1 VEDFMRVFVQRSDIF
16 LVTISFLLFV
26 PSTRATIFGN
36 IRGIVHDPQHRP
48 IAGVEVT
55 LKSATSAWSQS
66 AQTDQAGEFHFDAV
80 SVGEYTIAIAHPG
93 FRDVEQ
99 RVVVTSS
106 SSPVLHFELKIAS
119 ATQSVQVSAESQS
132 PEIDT
137 ASSTTQTLVTR
148 SDIEQT
154 PGATRT
160 NSLAMITDFVP
171 GAYVVHDQ
179 LHIRGGHQV
188 SWLVDGVPVPNTSI
202 ASNVGPQFDPKD
214 VDYFEVQRGGY
225 SADYGDRTFGVFNV
239 VPRTG
244 FERNNDIE
252 ILTTY
257 GSYDQT
263 NSQISLGGHT
273 ERFAYYGSVNA
284 NRSDAA
290 LETLVPQ
297 IIHDL
302 GDGVGGFGSLIFN
315 ATPSD
320 QLRLVA
326 SARHDFYQV
335 PNTPEQQ
342 AVCPQPIPIDP
353 NCSIR
358 DVDNEADS
366 FVNFS
371 WVRTLG
377 PGAVLT
383 VSPFYH
389 YNSARL
395 TPGPDDTPTI
405 TIDNRASNYAGVQA
419 SLSVVK
425 GKNGFR
431 GGLYV
436 YGQHDNTFFSVTEN
450 DESGRGTPDMQS
462 QIVWGNLQAV
472 FLEDQYKPTSWLS
485 FNGGV
490 RLTHFDGLV
499 NENSADPRVG
509 TAIRIPKVNAV
520 LRGFYGRFYQAPPL
534 DTISQDLLQPGF
546 GFLPLH
552 GERDEQW
559 EVGLAVPFRGWTFDE
574 TYFHTAARNFLDHD
588 VLGNSNIFLPL
599 TIDHARIRGWETT
612 VRSPEL
618 FHRARIHLAYSHQY
632 AQAAGPVTGGLT
644 DFTPP
649 DMGYFF
655 LDHDQRDTLSTGY
668 DLRLPWTTWTT
679 GNLNVGSGFVNGDG
693 PAHLPSHTTFDMS
706 IGKNFGERLSISF
719 TAVNI
724 SDNRYLLDTS
734 NTFGGTHFVEPRQL
748 IGSLRWRF
756 HY

>member
-1 VEDFMRVFVQRSDIF
+1 MRSFVWRFAPF
-16 LVTISFLLFV
+16 LFPVALLFFAPV
-26 PSTRATIFGN
+26 LAATIFGN
-36 IRGIVHDPQHRP
+36 IRGIVHDAQHRP

-55 LKSATSAWSQS
+55 LKSSTSARSQTV
-66 AQTDQAGEFHFDAV
+66 ATDQTGQFQFNAV
-80 SVGEYTIAIAHPG
+80 AVGEYTINITQPG
-93 FRDVEQ
+93 FRDVSE
-99 RVVVTSS
+99 RVVVTSG
-106 SSPVLHFELKIAS
+106 SSPVLHFELKING
-119 ATQSVQVSAESQS
+119 ATQIVQVTADAQSQ
-132 PEIDT
+132 EIDT
-137 ASSTTQTLVTR
+137 SSSTTQTLVTH
-148 SDIEQT
+148 SDIAAS

-160 NSLAMITDFVP
+160 NSLAMITNFVP
-171 GAYVVHDQ
+171 GTYIVHDQ

-225 SADYGDRTFGVFNV
+225 AADYGDRTFGVFNV
-239 VPRTG
+239 VPHTG
-244 FERNNDIE
+244 FERNNDMD
-252 ILTTY
+252 ILATY
-257 GSYDQT
+257 GSYNQT
-263 NSQISLGGHT
+263 NSQINLGGHT
-273 ERFAYYGSVNA
+273 ERFAYYASVDA
-284 NRSDAA
+284 NRSDAS
-290 LETLVPQ
+290 LQTPVPQ

-315 ATPSD
+315 VTPSD

-326 SARHDFYQV
+326 SARHDFYRV

-342 AVCPQPIPIDP
+342 SICPQPIPPEP

-358 DVDNEADS
+358 DSDNEADS

-371 WVRTLG
+371 WVRTLS

-405 TIDNRASNYAGVQA
+405 TIDNRASNYVGVQA
-419 SLSVVK
+419 SLSVVQ
-425 GKNGFR
+425 GKNSFR

-436 YGQHDNTFFSVTEN
+436 YGQHDNTFFSVTPN
-450 DESGRGTPDMQS
+450 DENGRGTPETER

-472 FLEDQYKPTSWLS
+472 FLEDQYKPASWLTL
-485 FNGGV
+485 NGGV

-509 TAIRIPKVNAV
+509 AAIRVPKLNAI
-520 LRGFYGRFYQAPPL
+520 LRGFYGRYYQAPPL
-534 DTISQDLLQPGF
+534 DTVSQNLLQPGF

-559 EVGLAVPFRGWTFDE
+559 EVGIAIPFRGWTFDE
-574 TYFHTAARNFLDHD
+574 DYFHTAARNFLDHD

-612 VRSPEL
+612 VRSPEI
-618 FHRARIHLAYSHQY
+618 FHRARVHLAYSHQY
-632 AQAAGPVTGGLT
+632 AQGAGAVTGGLT

-649 DMGYFF
+649 GMGYFF

-668 DLRLPWTTWTT
+668 DLQLPWKTSTS
-679 GNLNVGSGFVNGDG
+679 GNLTFGSGFLNGDG
-693 PAHLPSHTTFDMS
+693 PQHLPSHTTFDLS
-706 IGKNFGERLSISF
+706 IAKNFGERLSLSF
-719 TAVNI
+719 TAINI

-734 NTFGGTHFVEPRQL
+734 NTFGGTHFVEPRQF
-748 IGSLRWRF
+748 IGSIRWRF

>member
-1 VEDFMRVFVQRSDIF
+1 MRVFLRKFGPF
-16 LVTISFLLFV
+16 LIAMGVLLFV
-26 PSTRATIFGN
+26 SSIGATIFGN
-36 IRGIVHDPQHRP
+36 IHGIIHDLQHRP
-48 IAGVEVT
+48 IADVQVT
-55 LKSATSAWSQS
+55 LKSNTSAWSQVT
-66 AQTDQAGEFHFDAV
+66 QTGQDGQFRFDAV
-80 SVGEYTIAIAHPG
+80 SVGEYTISVAHPG
-93 FRDVEQ
+93 FQDATQ
-99 RVVVTSS
+99 RIVVTSN

-119 ATQSVQVSAESQS
+119 ATQSVEVNAQGQS
-132 PEIDT
+132 PEIDSS
-137 ASSTTQTLVTR
+137 SSTSQTLVAR
-148 SDIEQT
+148 SDIEQS

-160 NSLAMITDFVP
+160 NSLAMITNFVP

-244 FERNNDIE
+244 FERNNDMD

-257 GSYDQT
+257 GSYNQT

-273 ERFAYYGSVNA
+273 ERFAYYTSVNA
-284 NRSDAA
+284 NRSDAS
-290 LETLVPQ
+290 LETPVPQ

-302 GDGVGGFGSLIFN
+302 GDGVGGFGTLIFN
-315 ATPSD
+315 VSPSD

-326 SARHDFYQV
+326 SLRHDFYQV

-342 AVCPQPIPIDP
+342 SICPQPIPPQP

-358 DVDNEADS
+358 DVDNEADA

-371 WVRTLG
+371 WVRTLN

-405 TIDNRASNYAGVQA
+405 TVDDRASNYAGLQA
-419 SLSVVK
+419 SIALVK
-425 GKNGFR
+425 RNNSFR

-436 YGQHDNTFFSVTEN
+436 YGQHDNTFFSVTQN
-450 DESGRGTPDMQS
+450 DENGRGIPDTQR
-462 QIVWGNLQAV
+462 QIVWGNLQAI
-472 FLEDQYKPTSWLS
+472 FLEDQFRPTSWLTL
-485 FNGGV
+485 NGGV

-499 NENSADPRVG
+499 NENAADPRIG

-520 LRGFYGRFYQAPPL
+520 LRGSYSRFYQAPPL
-534 DTISQDLLQPGF
+534 DTISGNLLQPGF

-559 EVGLAVPFRGWTFDE
+559 EVGVAIPFHGWTFDE
-574 TYFHTAARNFLDHD
+574 AYFHTISRNFLDHD

-599 TIDHARIRGWETT
+599 TIEHARIRGWETT

-618 FHRARIHLAYSHQY
+618 FNRARVHLAYSHQY
-632 AQAAGPVTGGLT
+632 AQGAGAVTGGLT

-649 DMGYFF
+649 PVGYFF
-655 LDHDQRDTLSTGY
+655 LDHDQRDTVSTGY
-668 DLRLPWTTWTT
+668 DVKLPWAMWTS
-679 GNLNVGSGFVNGDG
+679 GNLNFGSGFLNGDG
-693 PAHLPSHTTFDMS
+693 PGHLPTHTTFDFS
-706 IGKNFGERLSISF
+706 VGKNIGERLSLTF
-719 TAVNI
+719 TAVNV

-734 NTFGGTHFVEPRQL
+734 NTFGGTHFVEPRQF

>member
-1 VEDFMRVFVQRSDIF
+1 MRSFVWRFAPF
-16 LVTISFLLFV
+16 LFPVALLFFAPV
-26 PSTRATIFGN
+26 LAATIFGN
-36 IRGIVHDPQHRP
+36 IRGIVHDAQHRP

-55 LKSATSAWSQS
+55 LKSSTSARSQTV
-66 AQTDQAGEFHFDAV
+66 ATDQTGQFQFNAV
-80 SVGEYTIAIAHPG
+80 AVGEYTINITQPG
-93 FRDVEQ
+93 FRDVSE
-99 RVVVTSS
+99 RVVVTSG
-106 SSPVLHFELKIAS
+106 SSPVLHFELKING
-119 ATQSVQVSAESQS
+119 ATQIVQVTADAQSQ
-132 PEIDT
+132 EIDT
-137 ASSTTQTLVTR
+137 SSSTTQTLVTH
-148 SDIEQT
+148 SDIAAS

-160 NSLAMITDFVP
+160 NSLAMITNFVP
-171 GAYVVHDQ
+171 GTYIVHDQ

-225 SADYGDRTFGVFNV
+225 AADYGDRTFGVFNV
-239 VPRTG
+239 VPHTG
-244 FERNNDIE
+244 FERNNDMD
-252 ILTTY
+252 ILATY
-257 GSYDQT
+257 GSYNQT
-263 NSQISLGGHT
+263 NSQINLGGHT
-273 ERFAYYGSVNA
+273 ERFAYYASVDA
-284 NRSDAA
+284 NRSDAS
-290 LETLVPQ
+290 LETPVPQ

-315 ATPSD
+315 VTPSD

-326 SARHDFYQV
+326 SARHDFYRV

-342 AVCPQPIPIDP
+342 SICPQPIPPEP

-358 DVDNEADS
+358 DSDNEADS

-371 WVRTLG
+371 WVRTLS

-405 TIDNRASNYAGVQA
+405 TIDNRASNYVGVQA
-419 SLSVVK
+419 SLSVVQ
-425 GKNGFR
+425 GKNSFR

-436 YGQHDNTFFSVTEN
+436 YGQHDNTFFSVTPN
-450 DESGRGTPDMQS
+450 DENGRGTPETER

-472 FLEDQYKPTSWLS
+472 FLEDQYKPASWLTL
-485 FNGGV
+485 NGGV

-509 TAIRIPKVNAV
+509 AAIRVPKLNAI
-520 LRGFYGRFYQAPPL
+520 LRGFYGRYYQAPPL
-534 DTISQDLLQPGF
+534 DTVSQNLLQPGF

-559 EVGLAVPFRGWTFDE
+559 EVGIAIPFLGWTFDE
-574 TYFHTAARNFLDHD
+574 DYFHTAARNFLDHD

-612 VRSPEL
+612 VRSPEI
-618 FHRARIHLAYSHQY
+618 FHRARVHLAYSHQY
-632 AQAAGPVTGGLT
+632 AQGAGAVTGGLT

-649 DMGYFF
+649 GMGYFF

-668 DLRLPWTTWTT
+668 DLRLPWKTSTS
-679 GNLNVGSGFVNGDG
+679 GNLNFGSGFLNGDG
-693 PAHLPSHTTFDMS
+693 PQHLPSHTTFDLS
-706 IGKNFGERLSISF
+706 IAKNFGERLSLSF
-719 TAVNI
+719 TAINI

-734 NTFGGTHFVEPRQL
+734 NTFGGTHFVEPRQF
-748 IGSLRWRF
+748 IGSIRWRF

>member
-1 VEDFMRVFVQRSDIF
+1 MRKHVRRFGLSLF
-16 LVTISFLLFV
+16 AASLLALVPTA
-26 PSTRATIFGN
+26 RATIFSI

-55 LKSATSAWSQS
+55 LKSSTSAWSQTV
-66 AQTDQAGEFHFDAV
+66 QTDPSGEFHFDAV
-80 SVGEYTIAIAHPG
+80 AIGEYSIAIHHPG
-93 FRDVEQ
+93 FRDVSQ
-99 RVVVTSS
+99 NLVVASG
-106 SSPVLHFELKIAS
+106 SSPLLHFELKIAS
-119 ATQSVQVSAESQS
+119 ATQSVEVSAEEQ
-132 PEIDT
+132 PQEIDT
-137 ASSTTQTLVTR
+137 ASSTSQTLVTR
-148 SDIEQT
+148 SDIQSS

-160 NSLAMITDFVP
+160 NSLAMITNFVP

-214 VDYFEVQRGGY
+214 VDYLEVQRGGY
-225 SADYGDRTFGVFNV
+225 TADYGDRMFGVFNV

-244 FERNNDIE
+244 FDRNNDVD
-252 ILTTY
+252 ILATY
-257 GSYDQT
+257 GSYNQT
-263 NSQISLGGHT
+263 NSQIDLGGHT
-273 ERFAYYGSVNA
+273 QRFAYYASVNA
-284 NRSDAA
+284 NRSDAT
-290 LETLVPQ
+290 LETPVPQ

-302 GDGVGGFGSLIFN
+302 GDGVGGFGSLIYN
-315 ATPSD
+315 ATPND
-320 QLRLVA
+320 QLRLVT
-326 SARHDFYQV
+326 SIRHDFYQV

-342 AVCPQPIPIDP
+342 SICPQPVPPEP
-353 NCSIR
+353 NCSLR
-358 DVDNEADS
+358 DVDNETDS

-371 WVRTLG
+371 WVRTLS

-389 YNSARL
+389 YNSANL

-405 TIDNRASNYAGVQA
+405 TFDNRASNYVGLQSSI
-419 SLSVVK
+419 SLVNN
-425 GKNGFR
+425 KNNFR

-436 YGQHDNTFFSVTEN
+436 YGEHDNFFFSVTPN
-450 DESGRGTPDMQS
+450 DENGLGPTTS
-462 QIVWGNLQAV
+462 QRQLVWGNLQAI
-472 FLEDQYKPTSWLS
+472 FLEDQYRPTSWLS
-485 FNGGV
+485 LNGGV
-490 RLTHFDGLV
+490 RLTHFDGLA
-499 NENSADPRVG
+499 NENSADPRIG

-520 LRGFYGRFYQAPPL
+520 LRGFYGRYYQAPPL
-534 DTISQDLLQPGF
+534 DTISGPLLGPDF

-552 GERDEQW
+552 GERDEHW

-574 TYFHTAARNFLDHD
+574 VYFHTAARNFLDHD

-599 TIDHARIRGWETT
+599 TIDHARIYGWETT

-618 FHRARIHLAYSHQY
+618 FHRARVHLAYSHQY
-632 AQAAGPVTGGLT
+632 AEGAGGVTGGLT

-668 DLRLPWTTWTT
+668 DLTLPWAMWTS
-679 GNLNVGSGFVNGDG
+679 GNLNFGSGFLNGDG
-693 PAHLPSHTTFDMS
+693 PQHLPSHTTFDFS
-706 IGKNFGERLSISF
+706 IGKNIRERLSISF
-719 TAVNI
+719 TAINV

-734 NTFGGTHFVEPRQL
+734 NTFGGTHYVEPRQF
-748 IGSLRWRF
+748 IGSIRWRF